1 MRQRGRESK
10 SLHGDDMRQRGR
22 ESKSLH
28 GDDMRDREGEKVRAC
43 TEMT

>member
-10 SLHGDDMRQRGR
+10 SLHR
-22 ESKSLH
+22 
-28 GDDMRDREGEKVRAC
+28 DDMRDREGEKVRAC